1 MSTVF
6 FLETSDHSDIESRV
20 RRLKDQLEV
29 RKREVKR
36 LYNERKKQRKAMLR
50 AQEASLRQEL
60 QVTFVL
66 KCANALRAL
75 GLVIDVTLTCTS
87 RAPSTLICHESRAF
101 RESSLNRTNSK
112 TLPLRFS
119 VNGKGAL

>member
-60 QVTFVL
+60 QVSFVL

-87 RAPSTLICHESRAF
+87 PSTLICHESRAF

>member
-1 MSTVF
+1 
-6 FLETSDHSDIESRV
+6 
-20 RRLKDQLEV
+20 
-29 RKREVKR
+29 
-36 LYNERKKQRKAMLR
+36 MLR

-75 GLVIDVTLTCTS
+75 GFVIDVTLTCTS

-112 TLPLRFS
+112 TLALRFS